1 MIRRGIGE
9 RITGNSKSYFIS
21 KYKKI
26 EDITTE
32 KGHCYFKK
40 GILILYLAEIKLFQ
54 NKNVGKERVQTTFP

>member
-1 MIRRGIGE
+1 MIRRTDHWKLKKLLYLEI
-9 RITGNSKSYFIS
+9 
-21 KYKKI
+21 KKI